1 MKKAVIV
8 ILVALVVVALV
19 PQTLSAGVGIKG
31 GYSWSKFSLK
41 SSEPPP
47 FAFGYLPYA
56 VGGLYFN
63 INLGLLSVQP
73 EVLYTRMGAKYE
85 VGADSLQYRFE
96 YVQVPV
102 LIKLN
107 VIPVGPIRPFIAVG
121 GYGSYLLRAKGV
133 MVVGGVSTET
143 DLADQMQK
151 YDYGAVGGAGVALR
165 LPGISLT
172 VEGRYNL
179 GLANIMKDPLP
190 GDSMKNRSV
199 MALVG
204 IGF

>member
-1 MKKAVIV
+1 MKKLM
-8 ILVALVVVALV
+8 LVALVALFVAALV

-31 GYSWSKFSLK
+31 GYSWSKFELK

-47 FAFGYLPYA
+47 FTFGYLPSA
-56 VGGLYFN
+56 VGGIYFG
-63 INLGLLSVQP
+63 INLGLISIQP

-85 VGADSLQYRFE
+85 VDADSLQYQFE

-102 LIKLN
+102 LLKIN
-107 VIPVGPIRPFIAVG
+107 IIPVGPIRPFLAAG
-121 GYGSYLLRAKGV
+121 PYGAYLLRARGV
-133 MVVGGVSTET
+133 MVVDGVTDTT
-143 DLADQMQK
+143 DLGPEMQK
-151 YDYGAVGGAGVALR
+151 YDYGAVGGVGLAFR
-165 LPGISLT
+165 LPGISLS
-172 VEGRYNL
+172 VEGRYNF
-179 GLANIMKDPLP
+179 GLANIMKDPAP